1 MLFAWISAFLISSS
15 TLFAQ
20 GDEATVNLQYAD
32 APIPF
37 ILGEYEKL
45 TNKKIIRDAAV
56 DDAFLSIETNATM
69 TRAEAAEFIEK
80 SLLLN
85 GFVLIPS
92 GIDTLKVVTEE
103 KIPRSEGVPIVLHP
117 ADLPKG
123 DQLVTYL
130 MSLTHVPGE
139 QVLEAFRAIS
149 PSHSYGE
156 ITVLPDGASL
166 AITDN
171 SAVIRKYVELQSF
184 VDVPTAEQVT
194 KSFPLQRSDALE
206 VVEQL
211 EKFLLQD
218 EEDPAQP
225 VNGEAPQQ
233 AGQRILAPTIAAIP
247 RTNRVLVQAHPT
259 QMLFVERLIDEF
271 DAPSDS
277 SNHIT
282 RPLRYLPVLE
292 FLPIAQDAL
301 NRGKDDEDAADFD
314 QFSQNSDSRQNTSAP
329 FSSINQN
336 GLDGAR
342 ESLGEPTNIGG
353 PRSLVVGHTLLIGD
367 PTANELFA
375 SGPPEQLEILCRLL
389 DHLDKKPRQVYL
401 STVIGQLTLGDN
413 MNFGLDVVQTLD
425 GFNVGGDA
433 VATAGSFRSR
443 SAGSPIL
450 DPLGLGAVADFAG
463 NFPTG
468 LTVYGQVGDHIAV
481 ILDALEQTSKFTV
494 MSRPSVFLL
503 NNEKAVIQTGQRIA
517 VPVNTLSSLNTGTD
531 NAAVASSIQFQD
543 VVLRLEVIPLIN
555 SDDEVTLQI
564 SQVND
569 DIIGSTIVSGNEIP
583 TIGTQELR
591 TTVIVPNKSTIL
603 LGGLI
608 SEDASEGQTGLP
620 FLTRIPVVKHL
631 SGTTSRSINRQE
643 LLIFIQPQIVGS
655 ENDLAI
661 ANADTLERTS
671 IRQQALEFS
680 STPET
685 PILTPVVEPLPLPLE
700 KQVQPRPANER
711 REKKFFGGRKR

>member
-1 MLFAWISAFLISSS
+1 
-15 TLFAQ
+15 
-20 GDEATVNLQYAD
+20 
-32 APIPF
+32 
-37 ILGEYEKL
+37 
-45 TNKKIIRDAAV
+45 
-56 DDAFLSIETNATM
+56 M
-69 TRAEAAEFIEK
+69 TKEEAAEFIEK

-85 GFVLIPS
+85 GYVLIPS
-92 GIDTLKVVTEE
+92 GPDTMKIVTEE
-103 KIPRSEGVPIVLHP
+103 RVPRSEGVPVILHP
-117 ADLPKG
+117 SDLPKG

-130 MSLTHVPGE
+130 MSLSNVPAE
-139 QVLEAFRAIS
+139 QVLEAFRTIS
-149 PSHSYGE
+149 PSHGYGE

-171 SAVIRKYVELQSF
+171 SAVIRRYIELQGF

-194 KSFPLQRSDALE
+194 KSFRLERSDALE

-211 EKFLLQD
+211 EKFLIKD
-218 EEDPAQP
+218 EDEPAQP
-225 VNGEAPQQ
+225 SNGDVPRQ
-233 AGQRILAPTIAAIP
+233 AGQRVLAPTVAAIP

-259 QMLFVERLIDEF
+259 QMLFVERLITEL
-271 DAPSDS
+271 DAPSDT

-282 RPLRYLPVLE
+282 CALRYLPVLE

-301 NRGKDDEDAADFD
+301 NRGKDDGSNVDFD
-314 QFSQNSDSRQNTSAP
+314 EFSRNSSNRQSTSSP
-329 FSSINQN
+329 FSTINQN
-336 GLDGAR
+336 GLSDGPR
-342 ESLGEPTNIGG
+342 ESLGEPTDVGG

-375 SGPPEQLEILCRLL
+375 SGPPEQLALLSRLIA
-389 DHLDKKPRQVYL
+389 HLDKKPRQIFL

-413 MNFGLDVVQTLD
+413 LNFGLDVVQSID
-425 GFNVGGDA
+425 GFNVGGDS
-433 VATAGSFRSR
+433 VSTAGSFRTR
-443 SAGSPIL
+443 NAAAPIL

-468 LTVYGQVGDHIAV
+468 LTVYGQIGDHISV
-481 ILDALEQTSKFTV
+481 ILDALQQTSKFTV
-494 MSRPSVFLL
+494 MSRPSVFTL

-555 SDDEVTLQI
+555 SADEVTLQI

-569 DIIGSTIVSGNEIP
+569 DIIGSTVVSGNEIP

-591 TTVIVPNKSTIL
+591 TTVIVPNKATIL

-608 SEDASEGQTGLP
+608 SEDTTDGQTGLP

-631 SGTTSRSINRQE
+631 SGTTNRSLNRQE
-643 LLIFIQPQIVGS
+643 LLIFIQPQIVGN
-655 ENDLAI
+655 EEALAI
-661 ANADTLERTS
+661 ANADTLDRTS
-671 IRQQALEFS
+671 LRQQALEFAS
-680 STPET
+680 SPQTPLIVPSTRPVPQGMVRPQEAPAT
-685 PILTPVVEPLPLPLE
+685 PQNFGLRALLKKKE
-700 KQVQPRPANER
+700 KR
-711 REKKFFGGRKR
+711 